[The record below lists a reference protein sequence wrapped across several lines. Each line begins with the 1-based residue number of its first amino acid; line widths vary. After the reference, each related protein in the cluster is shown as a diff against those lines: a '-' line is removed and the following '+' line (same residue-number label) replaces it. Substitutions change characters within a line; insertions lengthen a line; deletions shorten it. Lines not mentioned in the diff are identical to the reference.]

1 MLYLD
6 LADFLLIA
14 EAALGLDAKE
24 LMFAS
29 RLDLA
34 ESALASP
41 SASFESHDF
50 YPTFPEKAAAL
61 CYHII
66 KNHPLPDGNKRV
78 GYLSLLEFVERNGY
92 VWTPPAADTPDGDET
107 VAVIERVAAGT
118 IGQRALVDWI
128 TERIA
133 RH

>member
-1 MLYLD
+1 MTGVRY
-6 LADFLLIA
+6 
-14 EAALGLDAKE
+14 
-24 LMFAS
+24 
-29 RLDLA
+29 LDLA

-41 SASFESHDF
+41 SACFEGHEF
-50 YPTFPEKAAAL
+50 YPTLPEKAAAL